1 MTPRK
6 PPTKSD
12 ALRLLRSHEQIGP
25 VLARGGEVV
34 TVEPQRGRGGNDKL
48 VAAIY
53 DHAEGRSLVALVDS
67 NGVTGVHETPA
78 KFQLSE
84 QEREL
89 VEKLAVTDSRVKSF
103 LRRRRMNPLTRL
115 YFPPGDTSGHRFA
128 IVFARPT
135 SSERLYAVVD
145 LTDKRVTEILDQN
158 DLVQGAND

>member
-1 MTPRK
+1 
-6 PPTKSD
+6 
-12 ALRLLRSHEQIGP
+12 
-25 VLARGGEVV
+25 
-34 TVEPQRGRGGNDKL
+34 L

-53 DHAEGRSLVALVDS
+53 DHAEGRSLVALLDS

-89 VEKLAVTDSRVKSF
+89 AEKLAVTDSRVKLF
-103 LRRRRMNPLTRL
+103 LRRRQMKPLTRL
-115 YFPPGDTSGHRFA
+115 YFPPGDSSGHRFA

-145 LTDKRVTEILDQN
+145 LTDKQVTEILDQN
-158 DLVQGAND
+158 DLAEGAHD